1 MASGSSGFI
10 VLWWE
15 TKGFLMSEAAE
26 RRVGSDYMRS
36 SGV

>member
-10 VLWWE
+10 VLRWE
-15 TKGFLMSEAAE
+15 AKEFLMNEAAE